1 MGVEPTTYTMRT
13 YRSSQLSYYPVYFCD
28 VLNIQL
34 SRKNANQKSRKI
46 EKIRISQEEWH
57 LCGSK
62 ARKNPG
68 KRSGAGG
75 GSRTQNFMPDNA
87 VDIHFANV
95 IKHSFPPL
103 QIHPNSSKSG
113 GGRFW
118 IRRADARS

>member
-75 GSRTQNFMPDNA
+75 GSRTHTLLPAPDFESSA
-87 VDIHFANV
+87 SAI
-95 IKHSFPPL
+95 SPL
-103 QIHPNSSKSG
+103 RHG
-113 GGRFW
+113 GDM
-118 IRRADARS
+118 ILLQ